1 MFAFWTL
8 AVGLSSALFRA
19 HYLDWAYLIRNSQ
32 LRSYFIETPGNFI
45 GDLASAVAYVTFLV
59 LVFRQ
64 ALGAAQHDALYLKC
78 ALAVMFSVGVRRSFT
93 GIHISK
99 ETPQ

>member
-1 MFAFWTL
+1 MFAFWIL
-8 AVGLSSALFRA
+8 ALALTSTLFRV
-19 HYLDWAYLIRNSQ
+19 HCLDWASLIRNRQ
-32 LRSYFIETPGNFI
+32 LRGYFIETPGSFI
-45 GDLASAVAYVTFLV
+45 GDIASATAYFAFLV

-64 ALGAAQHDALYLKC
+64 ALGVAQHDALYLKC

-93 GIHISK
+93 GTRISK